1 MELGL
6 IGKLLLLI
14 QINAEGGGVG
24 TCCII
29 LNRINILIFF
39 FLIAA
44 IIYLSSTM
52 TVLGWSVQKAG
63 ILTGGPLP
71 WLVLS
76 SHPSS

>member
-39 FLIAA
+39 F
-44 IIYLSSTM
+44 
-52 TVLGWSVQKAG
+52 
-63 ILTGGPLP
+63 
-71 WLVLS
+71 
-76 SHPSS
+76 